1 MYMYNCVNQKLFF
14 VVKSDV
20 HYVNN
25 LQILRTYFKAI
36 IEIIKNL
43 EFYGLEYISCNIKL
57 L

>member
-1 MYMYNCVNQKLFF
+1 MYNCVNQKLFF

-36 IEIIKNL
+36 IEIIENL
-43 EFYGLEYISCNIKL
+43 EFYGLEYISCNLKL